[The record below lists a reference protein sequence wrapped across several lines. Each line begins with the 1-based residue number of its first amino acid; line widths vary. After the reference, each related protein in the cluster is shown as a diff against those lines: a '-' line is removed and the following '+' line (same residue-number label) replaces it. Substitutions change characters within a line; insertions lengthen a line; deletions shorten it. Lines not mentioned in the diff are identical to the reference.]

1 MEKLDISEYVDE
13 TVKYVVPPPLENN
26 MNDGDP
32 ERLSKYLDPEFL
44 GATPDAKAI
53 DPGQLEIEAKE
64 HLNLDLDL
72 NDDELE
78 QLNEENLKTAML
90 APREYQFEL
99 FQKALN
105 ENVITV
111 LDTGSGK
118 TLISVMLIKEMA
130 RLEREARLT
139 RREVSKLYQFITWTL
154 IVTFQR
160 RNWPFFWLREFPLF
174 FNKPV

>member
-1 MEKLDISEYVDE
+1 MQKVDISDYVDE
-13 TVKYVVPPPLENN
+13 TVKYVAPIPLKNY

-32 ERLSKYLDPEFL
+32 ERLAKYLDPEFL

-53 DPGQLEIEAKE
+53 DPGQLEIESKE

-72 NDDELE
+72 DDNQLE
-78 QLNEENLKTAML
+78 ELNEDNLKTAML
-90 APREYQFEL
+90 APREYQYEL
-99 FQKALN
+99 YQKALE
-105 ENVITV
+105 ENVIAV

-139 RREVSKLYQFITWTL
+139 RCEVCSLLFISSFD
-154 IVTFQR
+154 IDS
-160 RNWPFFWLREFPLF
+160 FF
-174 FNKPV
+174 